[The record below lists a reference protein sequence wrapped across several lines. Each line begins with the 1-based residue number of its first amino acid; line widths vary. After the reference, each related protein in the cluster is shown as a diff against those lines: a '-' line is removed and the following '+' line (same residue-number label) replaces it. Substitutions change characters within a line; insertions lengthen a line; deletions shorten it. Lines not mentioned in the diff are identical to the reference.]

1 MASYTENL
9 INQVVS
15 ASDSSTWE
23 EAVNEWD
30 VEDCEEDRCRQSSC
44 ICGKE
49 ELRFLYTI
57 RNRINGNELFPIGS
71 RCIRKFE
78 RVDMNYTTSLY
89 ESLFALMH
97 ALQNRKRIELTKEFF
112 SRKLL
117 DYLYEQD
124 AFKPNVYN
132 GNDGYYDY
140 QFMLDMFNRRMPLT
154 DRQRRKVNAIIFF
167 SIKPFLEKLLMNKK
181 AGKM

>member
-9 INQVVS
+9 INQVVC
-15 ASDSSTWE
+15 ASDSSNWE
-23 EAVNEWD
+23 EAVKEWE
-30 VEDCEEDRCRQSSC
+30 VEDCEEDRDRQSSC

-57 RNRINGNELFPIGS
+57 RNRVNGNELFPIGS

-78 RVDMNYTTSLY
+78 RDDMNYTTSLY
-89 ESLFALMH
+89 EALFTLLH
-97 ALQNRKRIELTKEFF
+97 ALQDRKRIELTKEYF

-124 AFKPNVYN
+124 AFKPSDYN

-140 QFMLDMFNRRMPLT
+140 QFMLDMFNRRTPLT
-154 DRQRRKVNAIIFF
+154 DRQRRKVNAIILF
-167 SIKPFLEKLLMNKK
+167 SIKPFLEKLLVHKK
-181 AGKM
+181 TEKL